1 MWEKE
6 CETEGEGSGGRGQ
19 RENGRVGG
27 WVRSVHKCAG
37 MCKYD
42 LDYSQQ
48 SLINVFPDMFTQDSN
63 LDRPCLCPQC
73 AGLCPAAGC
82 GIKQKH
88 VFPPRVDG
96 PISPPAMTDAPP
108 CHSKCPGPHCPI
120 KADTMD
126 LVSFHHP
133 APMLKAKPE
142 LSPSI
147 VLLVQSSSCVCS
159 SPAQ

>member
-1 MWEKE
+1 MGQE
-6 CETEGEGSGGRGQ
+6 CTQCG
-19 RENGRVGG
+19 
-27 WVRSVHKCAG
+27 G

-48 SLINVFPDMFTQDSN
+48 SLITIFPDMFTQDSN
-63 LDRPCLCPQC
+63 LDRPCPCPQST
-73 AGLCPAAGC
+73 GLCSAAGC

-88 VFPPRVDG
+88 AFPPGVCG

-120 KADTMD
+120 KANTMD
-126 LVSFHHP
+126 LFSFYHP

-142 LSPSI
+142 LNPSI
-147 VLLVQSSSCVCS
+147 VLLVQSLLSVF
-159 SPAQ
+159 AHH